1 MIGKLNTVQKAFLA
15 LVAANI
21 IWGAAA
27 PIFKL
32 SLQNIPLYTLAF
44 WRFFLGALILLALIG
59 KKANLQL
66 KSRKDAF
73 FLFAYGM
80 LGITLNII
88 FFFEGLKRTLS
99 INSPIITSG
108 QPIMTMLFAL
118 LFLHE
123 AFHLKK
129 FLGMMLGTIGI
140 VVIIIEPILLGG
152 VNGSIVGNLFLV
164 IAAVAA
170 VGQTIV
176 GKKVVEKYNP
186 FAFTFWA
193 FLIGAA
199 SFLPM
204 MVKEYLTLPNLYA
217 SLDWRGYFGIAY
229 GAVFSSAAGYGLF
242 AWGLSKIDATDT
254 AIFYYV
260 DPIVGTVLGALLLRE
275 PITVPFILG
284 SAFIFGGI
292 FVAEGRIHYH
302 PIRKIILLGKSV
314 QKVPVPV
321 VPPTTDLV
329 SKKIHKQKVLA
340 SIFQKT

>member
-1 MIGKLNTVQKAFLA
+1 MKSLSTVQKAFLS
-15 LVAANI
+15 LVIANI

-44 WRFFLGALILLALIG
+44 WRFFLGALILLVIIG
-59 KKANLQL
+59 KNAALPL
-66 KSRKDAF
+66 KSRRDAIM
-73 FLFAYGM
+73 LFAYGM
-80 LGITLNII
+80 LGITINII

-118 LFLHE
+118 VFLHE

-129 FLGMMLGTIGI
+129 FLGMLLGTIGI
-140 VVIIIEPILLGG
+140 VVIIIEPLLITG
-152 VNGSIVGNLFLV
+152 VDGSIVGNLFLV

-204 MVKEYLTLPNLYA
+204 MVREYLTIPHLYT
-217 SLDWRGYFGIAY
+217 SLDWRGYMGVIY
-229 GAVFSSAAGYGLF
+229 GAVFSSAAAYSLF

-260 DPIVGTVLGALLLRE
+260 DPIIGTILGWWLLHEPITPPFIFGALL
-275 PITVPFILG
+275 
-284 SAFIFGGI
+284 IFGGI
-292 FVAEGRIHYH
+292 FVAEGRIQYH
-302 PIRKIILLGKSV
+302 PIQKIILLGKPVRVIPIPVLSPPADV
-314 QKVPVPV
+314 Q
-321 VPPTTDLV
+321 
-329 SKKIHKQKVLA
+329 SKKLNKKKVLA
-340 SIFQKT
+340 SIFEKT

>member
-1 MIGKLNTVQKAFLA
+1 MTHKLTTVQKAFLA
-15 LVAANI
+15 LVIANI

-44 WRFFLGALILLALIG
+44 WRFFVGALILLVILR
-59 KKANLQL
+59 KKAALPL
-66 KSRKDAF
+66 KSRRDGIL
-73 FLFAYGM
+73 LFAYGM

-99 INSPIITSG
+99 INSPIITSA
-108 QPIMTMLFAL
+108 QPIMVMIFAL

-129 FLGMMLGTIGI
+129 FLGMLLGSIGI
-140 VVIIIEPILLGG
+140 IIIIIEPLLVSG
-152 VNGSIVGNLFLV
+152 VDGSVIGNIFLV
-164 IAAVAA
+164 IATIAA

-176 GKKVVEKYNP
+176 GKKIIGTYDP

-193 FLIGAA
+193 FLVGAA
-199 SFLPM
+199 SFFPM
-204 MVKEYLTLPNLYA
+204 MIREYLTIPHLYA
-217 SLDWRGYFGIAY
+217 LLDWRGYLGLVY

-254 AIFYYV
+254 AIFSYV
-260 DPIVGTVLGALLLRE
+260 DPIVGTILGAVLLHEPITSPFVLGALL
-275 PITVPFILG
+275 
-284 SAFIFGGI
+284 IFGGI

-302 PIRKIILLGKSV
+302 PVKKIILLGKPIR
-314 QKVPVPV
+314 KVPVPELREHTEN
-321 VPPTTDLV
+321 P
-329 SKKIHKQKVLA
+329 SKVNKKKVLA

>member
-1 MIGKLNTVQKAFLA
+1 MINKLNTVQKAFLA
-15 LVAANI
+15 LIIANV

-32 SLQNIPLYTLAF
+32 SLQNIPVYTLAF
-44 WRFFLGALILLALIG
+44 WRFFLGAIILLAILG
-59 KKANLQL
+59 KKASLPL
-66 KSRKDAF
+66 KSRHDAIL
-73 FLFAYGM
+73 LFAYGT

-129 FLGMMLGTIGI
+129 FLGMLLGTIGI
-140 VVIIIEPILLGG
+140 IVIIIEPLLLTG
-152 VNGSIVGNLFLV
+152 VDGSIIGNLYLV

-176 GKKVVEKYNP
+176 GKKIIGRYNP

-193 FLIGAA
+193 FLVGAA

-204 MVKEYLTLPNLYA
+204 MIREYVTIPHLYA
-217 SLDWRGYFGIAY
+217 SLDWRGYLGLVY
-229 GAVFSSAAGYGLF
+229 GAIFSSAVGYGLF

-254 AIFYYV
+254 AIFSYV
-260 DPIVGTVLGALLLRE
+260 DPIIGTILGALLLHE
-275 PITVPFILG
+275 PITTPFILG
-284 SAFIFGGI
+284 AALIFGGI
-292 FVAEGRIHYH
+292 YIAEGHIHYH
-302 PIRKIILLGKSV
+302 PIRKLIILGKPVKEAPIPVIPPLGAE
-314 QKVPVPV
+314 
-321 VPPTTDLV
+321 
-329 SKKIHKQKVLA
+329 KKRLNKKLVLA
-340 SIFQKT
+340 SIFEKK